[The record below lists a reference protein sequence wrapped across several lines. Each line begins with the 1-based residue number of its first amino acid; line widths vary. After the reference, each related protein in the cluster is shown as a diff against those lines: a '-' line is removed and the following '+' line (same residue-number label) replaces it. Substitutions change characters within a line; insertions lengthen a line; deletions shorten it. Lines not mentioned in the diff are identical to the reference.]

1 MLSPEQIKH
10 YGSGEFLYDHCPS
23 GLLTFQPDG
32 KIIAINQ
39 TMAEWSGKPVFEL
52 LGTDFKM
59 LLAHPSLLYYDLFIS
74 PQLNMQGLA
83 NEFSLQFRSKDQ
95 TYDALFNA
103 RTHHDGNGRP
113 LVIIASIQK
122 IDSRKKYEAELLLE
136 TRNAEQQARLAEA
149 EKRRFEFL
157 FSSFPNNV
165 WTIGH
170 TGLVTNM
177 NSKAAQL
184 LASVTHSRL
193 GVFAAVAKED
203 RNRSIIQWRKCQHD
217 GRKFEKELR
226 ITKPSG
232 ESQWHLV
239 TAEPFYGENG
249 QLEMWFCSTTNIHH
263 QKLLQLANQN
273 ELKTHLTSAYRNLDQ
288 KADLLLE
295 IASDQ
300 SHMVRK
306 PVANIL
312 GLTALIGLS
321 PKVVDPQI
329 LELLGQSAAELDQM
343 IRKIIT
349 KTAIK

>member
-1 MLSPEQIKH
+1 MLSPEQINQ
-10 YGSGEFLYDHCPS
+10 YSSGDFLYDHFPS
-23 GLLTFQPDG
+23 GLLSFQPDG
-32 KIIAINQ
+32 KIMAINQ
-39 TMAEWSGKPVFEL
+39 TMAKWSGKPVSEL
-52 LGTDFKM
+52 IGTDFKK

-83 NEFSLQFRSKDQ
+83 NEFSLQFRCQEQ

-103 RTHHDGNGRP
+103 KTHFDGNGRP
-113 LVIIASIQK
+113 LIIIASIQK
-122 IDSRKKYEAELLLE
+122 IASRKKYEAELLLE
-136 TRNAEQQARLAEA
+136 TRNAEQQAKLAEA

-165 WTIGH
+165 WTIGN
-170 TGLVTNM
+170 TGQITNM
-177 NSKAAQL
+177 NSRAAEL
-184 LASVTHSRL
+184 FGSIKNSRL
-193 GVFAAVAKED
+193 GLFAAVANQD
-203 RNRSIIQWRKCQHD
+203 RSRSISLWRKCQQD
-217 GRKFEKELR
+217 GRKFEKEMR
-226 ITKPSG
+226 IEEISG
-232 ESQWHLV
+232 KSQWHLV
-239 TAEPFYGENG
+239 TAAPFYGDNG

-273 ELKTHLTSAYRNLDQ
+273 ELKTHLSSAYRNLDQ
-288 KADLLLE
+288 KDGLLLE

-312 GLTALIGLS
+312 GLTELMVLNPNA
-321 PKVVDPQI
+321 VDPHI
-329 LELLGQSAAELDQM
+329 LDLLSRSAAELDQM